1 MQLWNA
7 LFISAESRE
16 AMKGYSWSKEDFR
29 EKLVLKY
36 NQHTMDELV
45 LITTKDCI
53 KCRFIKQP
61 LEERCNKNWYKFKE
75 MEYWPWMEEVTSVP
89 CAMIW
94 DDILLDYDWILELIT
109 DKKKFY

>member
-1 MQLWNA
+1 
-7 LFISAESRE
+7 
-16 AMKGYSWSKEDFR
+16 
-29 EKLVLKY
+29 
-36 NQHTMDELV
+36 
-45 LITTKDCI
+45 
-53 KCRFIKQP
+53 
-61 LEERCNKNWYKFKE
+61 